1 MNKNFAKHLS
11 GVLEGMNYTQ
21 GIKIIEGL
29 VDKVAVIEHD
39 TEELGEYENYSIRFE
54 TNIMVED
61 KMEFML
67 NGNFVNLLEK
77 YGIEGFYY
85 RIEINPT
92 EEEMTELLDAYSA
105 EYEEEDLFDATV
117 AEVERLLCSYNFD
130 VVMSYFED
138 VRITWDVLVDE
149 DGNFYRAG
157 CDELMSY

>member
-11 GVLEGMNYTQ
+11 GVLEGMSYTQ
-21 GIKIIEGL
+21 GIKLIEGL

-39 TEELGEYENYSIRFE
+39 TEELGKYENYSIRFE

-61 KMEFML
+61 KRELMI
-67 NGNFVNLLEK
+67 NRNFVNLLEK
-77 YGIEGFYY
+77 YGIESIYY

-92 EEEMTELLDAYSA
+92 EEEMAELLDDYSA
-105 EYEEEDLFDATV
+105 EYEEEDLLNVTI
-117 AEVERLLCSYNFD
+117 AEVERLLRSCNFEE
-130 VVMSYFED
+130 VLSYFED
-138 VRITWDVLVDE
+138 VRLTWDVLVDE